1 MAFTDERDEALEL
14 LKTGEIEPLF
24 EILGWD
30 EPTHADLTYDNGSR
44 ACACGCAAAK
54 PCLVTRIS

>member
-1 MAFTDERDEALEL
+1 MRGKPVAFTDERDEALEL

-30 EPTHADLTYDNGSR
+30 EPTHADLTYDNGSAVFTVR
-44 ACACGCAAAK
+44 NIA
-54 PCLVTRIS
+54 